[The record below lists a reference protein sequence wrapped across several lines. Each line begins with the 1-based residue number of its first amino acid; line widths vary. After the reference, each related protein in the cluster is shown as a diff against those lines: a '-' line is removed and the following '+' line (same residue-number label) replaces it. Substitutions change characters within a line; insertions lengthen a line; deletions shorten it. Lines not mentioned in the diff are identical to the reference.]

1 MAHID
6 DQLTLLPHQCG
17 VYRFL
22 NKDGTVIYVGKAKD
36 LKKRVSQYFTR
47 GKNLS
52 VKTQRMVSRAR
63 SLEYTVVETES
74 DALLL
79 ENNLIK

>member
-1 MAHID
+1 MYFYNVMAHLD
-6 DQLTLLPHQCG
+6 DQLALLPHQCG

-47 GKNLS
+47 GKTCQLRHSVWSAGPGPLS
-52 VKTQRMVSRAR
+52 
-63 SLEYTVVETES
+63 
-74 DALLL
+74 
-79 ENNLIK
+79 IP